1 MNQVKVKIRPKQH
14 LQFPTVCV
22 HCGQAAPASMPI
34 RKRIGRTT
42 RRIDV
47 PLCNDC
53 VHQIQRQ
60 SGDEERLQKIG
71 LLVTTAV
78 FLLTTAILL
87 LIIPSGLNFILRLLT
102 SLLISAGLG
111 FGVYTFFR
119 RSIRNAALPEK
130 KAILQSAQIETFSW
144 RATTFSFENDLFTER
159 FVDINKSF
167 LMES

>member
-22 HCGQAAPASMPI
+22 HCGQSAPATMHI
-34 RKRIGRTT
+34 HKRIGRTT
-42 RRIDV
+42 RKIEV
-47 PLCNDC
+47 PLCQDC
-53 VHQIQRQ
+53 ASELNRQ

-78 FLLTTAILL
+78 FLITTAILFI
-87 LIIPSGLNFILRLLT
+87 IIPSGLNFILRLLFA
-102 SLLISAGLG
+102 LLLSAGLA
-111 FGVYTFFR
+111 FGVQTFFR
-119 RSIRNAALPEK
+119 RSMHNAALPEK

-159 FVDINKSF
+159 FIDINKSF